1 MYLSRVRVDLNG
13 LSRESLFEIMEG
25 GAYAAHQLLWQLF
38 PGHEGA
44 RPFLFRQEMEEGD
57 ASQNKA
63 PKGMPLFY
71 VLSDREP
78 AAAPGLLDVTCKP
91 FEPGLSTGD
100 QLAFR
105 LRANPTVARRVE
117 GAKHSPRSD
126 VLMAAKKPFPSG
138 QRTSEECVKAM
149 DHAAREWLQSR
160 AEGGGFRLTVDPE
173 VSGYRQHALRKPGR
187 RDAIQFSSVD
197 YEGLLEVT
205 DPGKLIETLALGM
218 GRAKAFGCGL
228 LLVRRP

>member
-13 LSRESLFEIMEG
+13 LSRESLFEIMGG

-38 PGHEGA
+38 PGHDGA

-57 ASQNKA
+57 AGLNKA
-63 PKGMPLFY
+63 PKGLPLFY

-78 AAAPGLLDVTCKP
+78 AASLGLLEVQCKP
-91 FEPGLSTGD
+91 FAPALAAGD

-105 LRANPTVARRVE
+105 LRANPTVAKSVAGKRGQR
-117 GAKHSPRSD
+117 AD
-126 VLMAAKKPFPSG
+126 VMMAAKKPFSPE
-138 QRTSEECVKAM
+138 QRTSEECARAM
-149 DHAAREWLQSR
+149 DQAARDWLKTR
-160 AEGGGFRLTVDPE
+160 AEGAGFRLPVTPE
-173 VSGYRQHALRKPGR
+173 IGAYRQHELNKPGR

-205 DPGKLIETLALGM
+205 EPERLIETLAHGL

-228 LLVRRP
+228 MLLRRP